1 MRPTARMVDVPRL
14 VRWHEARMNLG
25 MSQPYTGLSLTDS
38 SLAPLVMLWSRIL
51 LATKLIQTP

>member
-1 MRPTARMVDVPRL
+1 MVDVPRL

-25 MSQPYTGLSLTDS
+25 TSQAYTALSLPDS
-38 SLAPLVMLWSRIL
+38 SLAPLVMLWLCIL

>member
-1 MRPTARMVDVPRL
+1 MPQTAQVVDVPRL

-25 MSQPYTGLSLTDS
+25 MSQPYTGLPLTDS
-38 SLAPLVMLWSRIL
+38 SLAPLVMLWFCIL

>member
-1 MRPTARMVDVPRL
+1 MVDVPRL

-38 SLAPLVMLWSRIL
+38 SLAPLVMLWLCIL